1 MRNSGVLLHITSLP
15 SPYGVGTLGRE
26 AYEFI
31 DFLKAAKQSCWQ
43 ILPLNPTGFGNS
55 PYQSFSAFAGNPYMI
70 DFDLLCGDGLL
81 TQDEFS
87 EIDWA
92 VDGAATLIP
101 LITANFILTAPPC
114 SEPPAQ
120 DLKKMMN
127 MPNSAPKTPF
137 GSMIMLSLWL

>member
-81 TQDEFS
+81 TEDEFRG
-87 EIDWA
+87 IDWGGDPHSVDYGKLYLNRPA
-92 VDGAATLIP
+92 VLRAA
-101 LITANFILTAPPC
+101 C
-114 SEPPAQ
+114 SRFEK
-120 DLKKMMN
+120 DE
-127 MPNSAPKTPF
+127 
-137 GSMIMLSLWL
+137 